1 MVHSRSL
8 RAFSPVLCV
17 LWLGLAAGA
26 AADVQTYSSSPNA
39 FIPDALPPGPGTPQS
54 VTDTILVGDSGT
66 INDLEVTVTVRH
78 PQTAD
83 VAIDLTDPSGTVTVR
98 LFNRDGGVGDG
109 LYDVTFDDEAGGPPP
124 DFLTNGQCLVS
135 TSFTPSG
142 NLSDFDGL
150 ELQGTWTITVTD
162 HAFSDASDC
171 DCDGLDV
178 GPSCPRTLDEW
189 SMEIDFTPTPDNL
202 APVAQCQDVTVAAD
216 QTSCTA
222 AADVDDGSFDPD
234 GDPITLEQ
242 DPPGPYAPGDTL
254 VTLTV
259 TDDGDLSDTC
269 QATVTVVDEAA
280 PEIQC
285 NAPATITPPDAP
297 ISFTATATD
306 ACGPAAAQ
314 VAAYDCSTF
323 TKKGK
328 RIDKT
333 GSCAVQIDGD
343 TVTVV
348 DSGGVGTTIEWTVEA
363 TDGAGNGI
371 VMVCGVVVV
380 NPGQT
385 P

>member
-1 MVHSRSL
+1 MTHRPSL
-8 RAFSPVLCV
+8 KACAACLCL

-66 INDLEVTVTVRH
+66 IDDLNVTLTVRH

-83 VAIDLTDPSGTVTVR
+83 VAIDLTDPTGTVTVR
-98 LFNRDGGVGDG
+98 LFNRDGGVADG

-124 DFLTNGQCLVS
+124 DFLTNGQCMVS

-150 ELQGTWTITVTD
+150 ELQGLWTITVTD

-202 APVAQCQDVTVAAD
+202 APVAQCQDVSVEAD

-222 AADVDDGSFDPD
+222 EADVDDGSFDPD

-242 DPPGPYAPGDTL
+242 DPPGPYGLGDTL

-259 TDDGDLSDTC
+259 TDDGGAL
-269 QATVTVVDEAA
+269 
-280 PEIQC
+280 
-285 NAPATITPPDAP
+285 
-297 ISFTATATD
+297 
-306 ACGPAAAQ
+306 GH
-314 VAAYDCSTF
+314 
-323 TKKGK
+323 
-328 RIDKT
+328 
-333 GSCAVQIDGD
+333 
-343 TVTVV
+343 
-348 DSGGVGTTIEWTVEA
+348 GGVGFYVPARRKTTFTPSGSWVSKTVEPSSSSCIPPGTLRSRKISSSYA
-363 TDGAGNGI
+363 FSGDGTRSVRTISCSGPRYSKVSSSGRRGA
-371 VMVCGVVVV
+371 
-380 NPGQT
+380 PGRRPST
-385 P
+385 SSCPGPVW

>member
-1 MVHSRSL
+1 MAHTRCLQAVSL
-8 RAFSPVLCV
+8 VFCV
-17 LWLGLAAGA
+17 LWLGLAAAA
-26 AADVQTYSSSPNA
+26 AADVMTYSSSPNA

-54 VTDTILVGDSGT
+54 VTDTILVPDSGT
-66 INDLEVTVTVRH
+66 IDDVIVTLTVRH

-83 VAIDLTDPSGTVTVR
+83 ITIDLTDPTGAVSVR

-109 LYDVTFDDEAGGPPP
+109 LYDVTFDDEAAGPPP
-124 DFLTNGQCLVS
+124 GFLTNGQCLVG
-135 TSFTPSG
+135 TSFTPHG

-162 HAFSDASDC
+162 NAFSDASDC
-171 DCDGLDV
+171 DCDGLNV
-178 GPSCPRTLDEW
+178 GPPCPRTLDEW

-202 APVAQCQDVTVAAD
+202 APVAQCQDVTVEAD

-222 AADVDDGSFDPD
+222 GADVDDGSFDPD
-234 GDPITLEQ
+234 GDPITLAQ
-242 DPPGPYAPGDTL
+242 DPPGPYGLGDTL

-259 TDDGDLSDTC
+259 TDDGDLADSC
-269 QATVTVVDEAA
+269 QATVTVVDAAA

-297 ISFTATATD
+297 VSFTAAATD
-306 ACGPAAAQ
+306 ACGPAAAE
-314 VAAYDCSTF
+314 VVAYDCFMF

-333 GSCAVQIDGD
+333 GSCEVAIDGA
-343 TVTVV
+343 TVTVA

-371 VMVCGVVVV
+371 VMVCSVAVAKP
-380 NPGQT
+380 N
-385 P
+385 

>member
-1 MVHSRSL
+1 
-8 RAFSPVLCV
+8 V

-66 INDLEVTVTVRH
+66 INDLNVTLTVRH

-124 DFLTNGQCLVS
+124 GFLTNGQCLVA
-135 TSFTPSG
+135 TSFTPNG

-150 ELQGTWTITVTD
+150 ELQGTWTITVID

-234 GDPITLEQ
+234 GDPITLAQ

-259 TDDGDLSDTC
+259 TDDGELSDSC
-269 QATVTVVDEAA
+269 QATVTVVDAAA

-306 ACGPAAAQ
+306 ACGPA
-314 VAAYDCSTF
+314 VAEVVAYDCFKLTQ
-323 TKKGK
+323 KGK

-333 GSCAVQIDGD
+333 GSCAVAIDGD
-343 TVTVV
+343 TVTVD

-363 TDGAGNGI
+363 TDGGGNAI
-371 VMVCGVVVV
+371 VMVCAVEVG
-380 NPGQT
+380 NPGGG